1 MALTFAGAR
10 LPTLALGRFL
20 KSLVVGAIVVVLM
33 VDGGLGWCMV
43 DHDVQLHG
51 GNDVWWS
58 VVVGGR
64 IDRSSVA
71 GKWREKVERNTPRPE
86 PYRRNQTL
94 SQDYFFRPAV
104 ESQSRSGNEM
114 AGS

>member
-64 IDRSSVA
+64 IDRIIGS
-71 GKWREKVERNTPRPE
+71 
-86 PYRRNQTL
+86 RRNGGKKWSETL
-94 SQDYFFRPAV
+94 LD
-104 ESQSRSGNEM
+104 QSHTDETRR
-114 AGS
+114 

>member
-64 IDRSSVA
+64 IDRI
-71 GKWREKVERNTPRPE
+71 
-86 PYRRNQTL
+86 
-94 SQDYFFRPAV
+94 
-104 ESQSRSGNEM
+104 
-114 AGS
+114 GSDHR